1 MVPMLN
7 DILGISCILPH
18 GAFYAFPS
26 IKGLGKGSSVEVAE
40 ALLKEA
46 HVALVPGA
54 AFGADDYVRLSYAL
68 SMEDML
74 EGLERIAKWAA
85 EK

>member
-1 MVPMLN
+1 
-7 DILGISCILPH
+7 LPH
-18 GAFYAFPS
+18 GAFYAFPR